1 MLLLEEAGFEVRFES
16 EKPSDA
22 VIVNTCGFIGDAK
35 EESVETIMNF
45 VGAKES
51 GMLKHL
57 YVMGCLAER
66 YRMDLEKEIP
76 EVDGFYGKFDW
87 PAIVDDLKL
96 RFPSVSPIT
105 PGQESAGR
113 KVTTSPANAYIKI
126 AEGCNRFCAFCAIPL
141 ITGRFK
147 SRTIEEI
154 EDEVRALTAQ
164 GFSEFNIIAQ
174 DLSSYGTDIY
184 GKLALA
190 DLVNRLADIPGVHWL
205 RLHYAYPAQF
215 PYDILPVMRE
225 RENVCAYLD
234 IALQHVDDG
243 VLTNMRRHI
252 DGAQTRALLARIRRE
267 VPGIHI
273 RTTLMV
279 GFPGETDEAFEEL
292 MQFVREQR
300 FERMGAFAYSE
311 EEGTYGASHFTD
323 DIPEEVKQNR
333 LDRLMALQEE
343 ISMEIQQNKTGMEME
358 VVIDSE
364 EEDYYIGR
372 SQWDSPE
379 VDPQVLVRKSAPLE
393 PGKYYRVKIVEALP
407 FELIAE
413 PIS

>member
-190 DLVNRLADIPGVHWL
+190 DLVNRLADIPGTS
-205 RLHYAYPAQF
+205 RR
-215 PYDILPVMRE
+215 ILASSAR
-225 RENVCAYLD
+225 VCAPS
-234 IALQHVDDG
+234 IW
-243 VLTNMRRHI
+243 RRI
-252 DGAQTRALLARIRRE
+252 
-267 VPGIHI
+267 
-273 RTTLMV
+273 
-279 GFPGETDEAFEEL
+279 
-292 MQFVREQR
+292 
-300 FERMGAFAYSE
+300 
-311 EEGTYGASHFTD
+311 
-323 DIPEEVKQNR
+323 
-333 LDRLMALQEE
+333 
-343 ISMEIQQNKTGMEME
+343 
-358 VVIDSE
+358 
-364 EEDYYIGR
+364 
-372 SQWDSPE
+372 
-379 VDPQVLVRKSAPLE
+379 LVSTPSSTCCSAMS
-393 PGKYYRVKIVEALP
+393 R
-407 FELIAE
+407 
-413 PIS
+413 